1 MKQLVIYLFL
11 VNILFASNEKID
23 DKIIN
28 LLNEVKH
35 NKSHIMKKIA
45 FKWSDSLYKR
55 QGNSILDINRQG
67 NFKNYLPDKLKNYDG
82 GLIGSRGKYWV
93 YTSIKKTC
101 LVWKGIVEKNGVKLN
116 KYYPDICKN
125 PKTEMIGA
133 IVYETAIGEKKLS
146 KGFWSLSSFELKS
159 KDILKLTNFQGTMK
173 WYIQKEKPNQLKQEK
188 AFRDAVYKNDIAKLQ
203 NILNHN
209 ITINMNEMFLLAVEV
224 SDLNTVKFLLDNGS
238 DINYKNNFGNALS
251 KASGNDSNLDKIKY
265 ILKSGFIFD
274 KGSLGDKSPIYGS
287 AQTRQIKL
295 INFWLENGIDIN
307 LQKSNG
313 RTPIFDVCRNRK
325 NIFAGITYYDTL
337 KLLKFMTSKGANP
350 IHMDKRGTTTLHLIS
365 EKGELNQV
373 KYISS
378 FFKDINIQDNFL
390 QTPLHH
396 AARNIQYN
404 NKERIYNVI
413 KYLLSKG
420 ADKNIKD
427 KMKRTPYDIVNK
439 MKFPDKKILS
449 LLKS

>member
-11 VNILFASNEKID
+11 VNILFASNEKTD

-35 NKSHIMKKIA
+35 NKSHVMKKIA

-55 QGNSILDINRQG
+55 QGNSILNINREG

-82 GLIGSRGKYWV
+82 GLIGSRGKYWA
-93 YTSIKKTC
+93 YSSIKKTC

-116 KYYPDICKN
+116 KHYPDICKN

-133 IVYETAIGEKKLS
+133 IVYKTAIGEKKLS

-188 AFRDAVYKNDIAKLQ
+188 AFRNAVYKNDILKLQ

-209 ITINMNEMFLLAVEV
+209 ITINLNEMFLLAVEV

-287 AQTRQIKL
+287 AQTRQIIL
-295 INFWLENGIDIN
+295 INFWLEKGIDIN

-325 NIFAGITYYDTL
+325 NIFAGITYYDT
-337 KLLKFMTSKGANP
+337 
-350 IHMDKRGTTTLHLIS
+350 
-365 EKGELNQV
+365 
-373 KYISS
+373 
-378 FFKDINIQDNFL
+378 
-390 QTPLHH
+390 
-396 AARNIQYN
+396 
-404 NKERIYNVI
+404 
-413 KYLLSKG
+413 
-420 ADKNIKD
+420 
-427 KMKRTPYDIVNK
+427 
-439 MKFPDKKILS
+439 
-449 LLKS
+449 